1 MRHLQKIVNV
11 SQHVVDRYLVD
22 NNIPQS
28 STQVRYINENGRTLE
43 NHDDLILGI
52 HETSKGI
59 QETSISYISSREVY
73 DCNTTIVNLCFL
85 TIIFE
90 NVLADPDPKTMTEC
104 KKCSKWNKWKEII
117 VAELNSLKKRKM
129 FTDVIPTP
137 PRIFPVGFK

>member
-59 QETSISYISSREVY
+59 QETSISYISSGEVY

-85 TIIFE
+85 TIISE

-104 KKCSKWNKWKEII
+104 KKC
-117 VAELNSLKKRKM
+117 
-129 FTDVIPTP
+129 
-137 PRIFPVGFK
+137 